1 MWITLYSVSRDG
13 IGFIPWFFAVMWLA
27 GIIGGVIA
35 ITTTPFFRGF
45 MFLWLLLWCGMG
57 GLGIGNV
64 FYQYSA
70 NLRAL
75 KAGSCEVVEGP
86 IENLHRQNVMLKGDN
101 EHFVVGSRQ
110 FQYSDG
116 NLSGS
121 GLRSSKSFKVPLEN
135 GLYVKLW
142 HRHGIICRLDACT
155 KLSSSL
161 TLYRAMRTST
171 HPAATACNRSCS
183 ERSDRA
189 FSSDRSLVRAVT

>member
-121 GLRSSKSFKVPLEN
+121 GLRSSKSFKLPLEN

-142 HRHGIICRLDACT
+142 HRHGIICRLDASPRV
-155 KLSSSL
+155 SSSF
-161 TLYRAMRTST
+161 T
-171 HPAATACNRSCS
+171 P
-183 ERSDRA
+183 
-189 FSSDRSLVRAVT
+189 